1 MEQWLELFPAT
12 FVAKYLVVWYL
23 LGWLFSRAFSCRGF
37 GIFCKTSFFPSLH
50 IILPFTKTNTLK
62 SWEKGFE
69 CKNGLG
75 FTDEYVIHIYFWFK
89 TPIYFSFEFWLEST
103 GKKCWHFFPFKK
115 FVKMSF
121 YQKLFIIVVKFID
134 MRHKEAYLSEKKE
147 NVLSSQKSWYA

>member
-1 MEQWLELFPAT
+1 MFDIYLVGFFHEHFPAEVLGF
-12 FVAKYLVVWYL
+12 FVKQV
-23 LGWLFSRAFSCRGF
+23 F
-37 GIFCKTSFFPSLH
+37 SLH
-50 IILPFTKTNTLK
+50 IILPLTNTNTLK

-75 FTDEYVIHIYFWFK
+75 FTDECVMSVIHIYFWFK

-147 NVLSSQKSWYA
+147 NVLSSQESWYA